1 MDDRKLR
8 KVLEDIIRGSQANA
22 DHLSGGAREFAR
34 KFNLLAQ
41 DVDKLYELL
50 GVEIDRGSGS
60 EVPDTS
66 VNISMD
72 HDELEGV
79 SADDHHDEVHNI
91 LDAAHGDSDSA
102 DAPGDGQ
109 VLTYDLTAAK
119 WIADDIPTEAG
130 GRGPR
135 RGWKPPGD
143 FLAWQQDEAANFVAP
158 PGVKG
163 DKGDKGDPGAP
174 AFPAEDPENFG
185 MWIPAGGTSTG
196 SGSVIDHTHSST
208 GDGGANLYPSG
219 VTEIDGSFSLF
230 DWLSDTLVADQ
241 NNYHVVNMD
250 SASGIN
256 VVPSGADRNITGLDL
271 TGASGP
277 FSQGTIFGFQ
287 NPKGAS
293 QNIVLK
299 HESGSST
306 AANRFYFS
314 DAADLSIGPGG
325 TVLLIYNLGDQRWN
339 LVGVKG
345 STGATGSAGAAGAAG
360 VPGFI
365 YFEEAD
371 TIVFPGP
378 AGPTGATGADGAPG
392 AGGSGGTGMPSGAYY
407 EEADDR
413 FLTMPV
419 QGTDTNTDEWTFTF
433 PYTLTDGQVFPS
445 RVLMAPCRIVS
456 YRAYNDSVRNSAIT
470 VDIKKNGV
478 SVFPSATKPDIP
490 AAASTSGTAREPD
503 TQDWAAGDVMTVHLS
518 GSNGNGPVGLFMK
531 VVK

>member
-60 EVPDTS
+60 ETPDTS

-79 SADDHHDEVHNI
+79 SADDHHNQVH
-91 LDAAHGDSDSA
+91 LLWGTDHSDVT
-102 DAPGDGQ
+102 DTDVPGDGQ
-109 VLTYDLTAAK
+109 VITWDTATAK
-119 WIADDIPTEAG
+119 WIAEDIPNEAG
-130 GRGPR
+130 GRSPR
-135 RGWKPPGD
+135 RGSRPPGD

-158 PGVKG
+158 PGVQG

-174 AFPAEDPENFG
+174 AFPAEEPENFG
-185 MWIPAGGTSTG
+185 MWIPAGGTSAA
-196 SGSVIDHTHSST
+196 SGALADHTHSIA
-208 GDGGANLYPSG
+208 GDGGADLYPSG
-219 VTEIDGSFSLF
+219 VTEIDGSLSLF
-230 DWLSDTLVADQ
+230 NWINDSPVGNQ
-241 NNYHVVNMD
+241 NNYHAAGFDVAVGVTANPV
-250 SASGIN
+250 A
-256 VVPSGADRNITGLDL
+256 NIDFTGLDL
-271 TGASGP
+271 TGSGGP
-277 FSQGTIFGFQ
+277 FTEGHVFGVRLAAG
-287 NPKGAS
+287 NTRS
-293 QNIVLK
+293 LTLK
-299 HESGSST
+299 HESASSS
-306 AANRFYFS
+306 AANRFFFS
-314 DAADLSIGPGG
+314 DAADMTITDGA
-325 TVLLIYNLGDQRWN
+325 TIFLIYHLGKQRWT
-339 LVGVKG
+339 LWGVK
-345 STGATGSAGAAGAAG
+345 GSAGAAGATGAAGEAG

-392 AGGSGGTGMPSGAYY
+392 SGGGASSMPALIAEEVVDYGMPVTTS
-407 EEADDR
+407 
-413 FLTMPV
+413 
-419 QGTDTNTDEWTFTF
+419 DTNTDEWTFTF
-433 PYTLTDGQVFPS
+433 PYSLTDGQVFPS

-456 YRAYNDSVRNSAIT
+456 YRAYNDAVRNSAIT